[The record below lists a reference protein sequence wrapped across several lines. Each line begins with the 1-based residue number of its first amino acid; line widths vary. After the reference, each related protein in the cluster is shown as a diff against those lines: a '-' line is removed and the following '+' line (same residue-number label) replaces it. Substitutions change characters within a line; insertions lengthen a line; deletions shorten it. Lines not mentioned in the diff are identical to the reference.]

1 MALIKR
7 SKIVEKGFV
16 DIGQASPAMSPAGSF
31 QEQEEDKIIPQGGY
45 IEPEIS
51 QPSDDSANDEERI
64 ESAYEKASKIIEQ
77 AQSEAQEILEN
88 AQSEAESLRQISR
101 SEGLED
107 GKKEGQDQISEI
119 INQALETLNEAIKQ
133 RKKII
138 KDSESEIVR
147 LSLKIAEQ
155 IIHNE
160 VSVNKD
166 AVMNIVAEAI
176 NRVSD
181 RENVIVKVNRDDV
194 EYIKKY
200 KDKLSGIVDG
210 VKNLSILEDS
220 QVDPGG
226 CVVETNLGFVDARIS
241 TKISLIEQAI
251 GKAQESDSD

>member
-7 SKIVEKGFV
+7 SKIIEKGFV
-16 DIGQASPAMSPAGSF
+16 DIGQASPNISSASSF
-31 QEQEEDKIIPQGGY
+31 QEEANTV
-45 IEPEIS
+45 S
-51 QPSDDSANDEERI
+51 QAAYVEQDLSPSPDDSANSDEERL

-77 AQSEAQEILEN
+77 AQSESQEIMEN
-88 AQSEAESLRQISR
+88 AQSEAEELRQNAKI
-101 SEGLED
+101 EGLEE
-107 GKKEGQDQISEI
+107 GKREGQDQISEI
-119 INQALETLNEAIKQ
+119 INEAMETLNEAIKQ

-155 IIHNE
+155 IIHSE

-166 AVMNIVAEAI
+166 AVMGIVAEAI

-181 RENVIVKVNRDDV
+181 RESVIVKVNKDDA
-194 EYIKKY
+194 EFIKNN

-226 CVVETNLGFVDARIS
+226 CVVETHLGFVDARIS
-241 TKISLIEQAI
+241 TKLSLIEQAI

>member
-1 MALIKR
+1 MALIKK
-7 SKIVEKGFV
+7 SKIIEKGFV
-16 DIGQASPAMSPAGSF
+16 DIGQASPNMSYDNSVQEEEKISP
-31 QEQEEDKIIPQGGY
+31 QDTYIEQELSPPIDN
-45 IEPEIS
+45 S
-51 QPSDDSANDEERI
+51 LSDEEKI

-77 AQSEAQEILEN
+77 AQSEVQEMMEN
-88 AQSEAESLRQISR
+88 AQSEAETLRESAKA
-101 SEGLED
+101 EGLEE
-107 GKKEGQDQISEI
+107 GKREGEAQISEA

-138 KDSESEIVR
+138 KDAESEIVR

-155 IIHNE
+155 IIRSE

-176 NRVSD
+176 NKVSD
-181 RENVIVKVNRDDV
+181 RENVIVKVNRDDA
-194 EYIKKY
+194 EYIKTY
-200 KDKLSGIVDG
+200 KEKLAGIVDG

-220 QVDPGG
+220 QVEPGG

>member
-1 MALIKR
+1 MTLIKKNR
-7 SKIVEKGFV
+7 IIEKGFV
-16 DIGQASPAMSPAGSF
+16 DVGQASPTMSSINSLQEEEKASP
-31 QEQEEDKIIPQGGY
+31 QDTYIEQEL
-45 IEPEIS
+45 
-51 QPSDDSANDEERI
+51 QPSLDDSTSDEERI

-77 AQSEAQEILEN
+77 AQSEVQEIMEN
-88 AQSEAESLRQISR
+88 AQSEAEALRQSAKT
-101 SEGLED
+101 EGLEE
-107 GKKEGQDQISEI
+107 GKREGEAQISEV

-138 KDSESEIVR
+138 KDSENEIVR

-155 IIHNE
+155 IIHSE
-160 VSVNKD
+160 VSTNKD

-176 NRVSD
+176 NKVSD
-181 RENVIVKVNRDDV
+181 RENVIVKVNRDDA

-210 VKNLSILEDS
+210 VKNLSIQEDS